1 MTMFGSLVQRLT
13 SPVTSPTSSRRRFK
27 SSSRWEAQ
35 SEPED
40 EATGASSTS
49 GGSGPSAR
57 KSRAAKQL
65 LNKRK
70 SKSRCRG
77 LEVSEPQACSWQD
90 QLFPPLRATKSL
102 GRLDGMKE
110 HLMRSED
117 KRPYPTPRIRL
128 TLIDTS
134 IIRYIRTST
143 RARVSRDC
151 NRAGRLDKFEFFFLL
166 NLI

>member
-13 SPVTSPTSSRRRFK
+13 SPVTSPTASRRRFK
-27 SSSRWEAQ
+27 SSSRWEVQ

-40 EATGASSTS
+40 EATTTTTSAGASSSTS
-49 GGSGPSAR
+49 SGPSAR

-65 LNKRK
+65 LNNKRK

-77 LEVSEPQACSWQD
+77 LEVSEPRACSWQD
-90 QLFPPLRATKSL
+90 QLFPPLRGTKSL

-117 KRPYPTPRIRL
+117 KRPYPTPCI
-128 TLIDTS
+128 
-134 IIRYIRTST
+134 YIH
-143 RARVSRDC
+143 
-151 NRAGRLDKFEFFFLL
+151 GLH
-166 NLI
+166 